1 MIFKKTVDL
10 QRSRAL
16 ALMGHFRMSEM
27 HDNQVDRIEVRA
39 ELYLPFFFF
48 IYETMIFSHTQ
59 R

>member
-1 MIFKKTVDL
+1 
-10 QRSRAL
+10 
-16 ALMGHFRMSEM
+16 MGHFRMSEM

-39 ELYLPFFFF
+39 ELYLPFLFF